1 MTNKDKKHIRIWYW
15 SGALMVLIILV
26 IGGITR
32 LTQSGLSMVEW
43 NPIMGVIPPLSEAD
57 WNETFEKYKEFP
69 EYQQRNR
76 GMSLAEFRFI
86 FFWEYLHRM
95 AGRLIGLVF
104 LIPFGWFV
112 IRKKFSRKQ
121 LKRALI
127 LLILGL
133 SQGFLG
139 WYMVQS
145 GLIDVPWVS
154 PYRLAG
160 HLLMAFAIFGC
171 CVWFALDLKPDQPPA
186 SEPEQTGPSDRN
198 LTKTARLPGI
208 ADPGSSAIGASSG
221 ETADESNS
229 GTSAGETSPGEPQYA
244 ANPGLSGY
252 GAGSPSNSKLLHHLR
267 WWLIAFMVVL
277 LLQIVWGAFVAGM
290 HAGHIYNTFPKMNQ
304 FWIPPEAWLLEPFIQ
319 NLFENPA
326 AVQWIHRL
334 LGTLLL
340 VMVIYIWARVM
351 FSSVDHTLKWWGV
364 ALLGIVL
371 LQYLLGVFTLLYH
384 VPISLGVIHQAA
396 AMLLFGVVIGFYHTV
411 TREVRNFSQTSGVS
425 PAVEGVN
432 EH

>member
-1 MTNKDKKHIRIWYW
+1 MRNNKQIRIWYW
-15 SGALMVLIILV
+15 SGALMVFIILV

-43 NPIMGVIPPLSEAD
+43 NPIMGIIPPLSEAD

-86 FFWEYLHRM
+86 YFWEYLHRM
-95 AGRLIGLVF
+95 AGRMIGLVF

-121 LKRALI
+121 LKRAFL

-133 SQGFLG
+133 TQGFMG

-145 GLIDVPWVS
+145 GLVDLPYVS
-154 PYRLAG
+154 PYRLAA
-160 HLLMAFAIFGC
+160 HLLLAFAIFGC
-171 CVWFALDLKPDQPPA
+171 CVWFALDLKPDKPPVSQPGKEGPA
-186 SEPEQTGPSDRN
+186 HLDLAKTGQHHEM
-198 LTKTARLPGI
+198 T
-208 ADPGSSAIGASSG
+208 DP
-221 ETADESNS
+221 
-229 GTSAGETSPGEPQYA
+229 GTSAGGTNPGETEDEPNTGPA
-244 ANPGLSGY
+244 GY
-252 GAGSPSNSKLLHHLR
+252 GKGSQSTSTLLIHLR
-267 WWLIAFMVVL
+267 WWLFAFMIIL
-277 LLQIVWGAFVAGM
+277 LLQIVWGAFVAGLN
-290 HAGHIYNTFPKMNQ
+290 AGHVYNTFPKMNQ